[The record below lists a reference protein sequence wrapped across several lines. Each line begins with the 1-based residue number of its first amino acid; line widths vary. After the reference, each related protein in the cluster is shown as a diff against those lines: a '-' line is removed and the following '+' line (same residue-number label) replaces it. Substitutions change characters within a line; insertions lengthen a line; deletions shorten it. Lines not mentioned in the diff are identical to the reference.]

1 MLANAETLKQFWLHQ
16 GVKLRRGATEEEFA
30 AFELKYSIHL
40 PADLREYLATV
51 DGFVDSEY
59 WMTDNEVITFLGLD
73 EMKPLSEYWSPEVA
87 DANNHFVFADTVLA
101 AHIYAIRLS
110 SDSSDGNDVV
120 VLYDRP
126 VKVSRSFSEFVI
138 GYLENCES
146 VLFPE
151 PQANNL

>member
-16 GVKLRRGATEEEFA
+16 GIKLRRGATEEEFA
-30 AFELKYSIHL
+30 AFELKYNIRL
-40 PADLREYLATV
+40 PADLREYLATI
-51 DGFVDSEY
+51 DGFDGSEH

-73 EMKPLSEYWSPEVA
+73 EMKPVSEYWSRDVA
-87 DANNHFVFADTVLA
+87 DANNYFVFADYSLA
-101 AHIYAIRLS
+101 VHVYAIRLS
-110 SDSSDGNDVV
+110 SNSSDSNDVV

-126 VKVSRSFSEFVI
+126 VKLARSFSEFVI

-151 PQANNL
+151 PQA

>member
-40 PADLREYLATV
+40 PTDLREYLATV

-87 DANNHFVFADTVLA
+87 DANNHFVFADTV
-101 AHIYAIRLS
+101 
-110 SDSSDGNDVV
+110 
-120 VLYDRP
+120 
-126 VKVSRSFSEFVI
+126 
-138 GYLENCES
+138 
-146 VLFPE
+146 
-151 PQANNL
+151 